1 MISQADAARMMGL
14 SRARVTQLI
23 DAGVLPYVER
33 TVTERAVRESDV
45 RRIMN
50 KARPRGRPR
59 KLNGASDV
67 AP

>member
-1 MISQADAARMMGL
+1 VISQADAARMMGL

-45 RRIMN
+45 QRLMS
-50 KARPRGRPR
+50 KERPPGRPR
-59 KLNGASDV
+59 KPKGDSQ
-67 AP
+67 